1 MTVGYM
7 KKWILVIGFLTYSSL
22 GWSDVVHLVCQ
33 IDKFEDWRYTID
45 TKTESV
51 VENTTYEVDVIRW
64 DDDKISFNRRFGF
77 VWDKNLSKHP
87 LSGGTIDWVSL
98 KLDWVFMRP
107 PTLGEK
113 SRCLKSTTII
123 GMCDDPLVE
132 KSLYGKCQVQRKQF

>member
-1 MTVGYM
+1 M
-7 KKWILVIGFLTYSSL
+7 
-22 GWSDVVHLVCQ
+22 VHLVCQ

-45 TKTESV
+45 TKTQSV

-64 DDDKISFNRRFGF
+64 DDDKISFNRRLGF

-87 LSGGTIDWVSL
+87 LSGGTIDRVSL

-113 SRCLKSTTII
+113 SRCLKSTTITD
-123 GMCDDPLVE
+123 MCDDPLVE
-132 KSLYGKCQVQRKQF
+132 ESLYGKCQVQRKQF